1 MEIAFRLMATG
12 RTELIQQAIL
22 LLPSNSRLDTLNTQG
37 HTALMLA
44 AIINDDPALLVT
56 SKFILNPTST

>member
-44 AIINDDPALLVT
+44 AINNDDPALLVT